1 MIAALWVA
9 AGGAI
14 GAVGR
19 YFVGVSLLR
28 LMGPQ
33 FFPWATL
40 SVNVAGSFVMGLLV
54 GLMALKF
61 SLSSDVRLF
70 LTVGVL
76 GGFTTF
82 STFAL
87 DVSVL
92 LERKTHVLSAV
103 YILSSVVLAIGALF
117 AGLALARAMA
127 S

>member
-1 MIAALWVA
+1 MTMALWVA
-9 AGGAI
+9 AGGAL

-19 YFVGVSLLR
+19 YMMGVSLLR

-40 SVNVAGSFVMGLLV
+40 SVNVAGSFAMGLLV

-61 SLSSDVRLF
+61 SLSAEVRIF

-87 DVSVL
+87 NVSVL
-92 LERKTHVLSAV
+92 LERKAHVLSAV
-103 YILSSVVLAIGALF
+103 YIVSSVVLAIGALF
-117 AGLALARAMA
+117 AGLALARAL
-127 S
+127 SP